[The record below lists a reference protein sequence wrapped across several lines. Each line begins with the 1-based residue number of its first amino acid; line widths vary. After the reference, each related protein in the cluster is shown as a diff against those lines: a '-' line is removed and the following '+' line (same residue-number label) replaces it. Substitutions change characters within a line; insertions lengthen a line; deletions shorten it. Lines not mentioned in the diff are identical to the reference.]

1 MSKRRGIWGISL
13 PLAVLDWC
21 QKNAGRYWRF
31 AGGIVWSITNV
42 RRADEFEVSQPK
54 NPVQVDFC
62 GERIEL
68 KEFIKALSIG
78 DRIRLL
84 CDDGLLV
91 AEKISETQCKVI
103 HSEMM
108 DRLVQ

>member
-1 MSKRRGIWGISL
+1 MSKRRGICASL
-13 PLAVLDWC
+13 PLAALDWC
-21 QKNAGRYWRF
+21 KKAAGRYWRL
-31 AGGIVWSITNV
+31 ASGIVCSIADG
-42 RRADEFEVSQPK
+42 RRADEFEVSLPK

-62 GERIEL
+62 GDPSEL
-68 KEFIKALSIG
+68 REFIKVLSIG
-78 DRIRLL
+78 DRIRVL

-108 DRLVQ
+108 DKLVQ